1 MRVGWLRRLM
11 RAGGG
16 WGNGLLV
23 ELLKGYSNQTIILG
37 KLQRLFD
44 LPKRDPASD
53 RRPIRKQVQHR
64 LTAEEQRE
72 LIERYLDGERAYQLA
87 EAFEVDR
94 SSVSRLLADVG
105 IRRPRSLT
113 PDEIAECVELYAQGW
128 SCQRIGQ
135 RLGRDHG
142 TIWLA
147 LKVRGV
153 KLRDTHGGDRP

>member
-1 MRVGWLRRLM
+1 LWTTPRTGSIAVDLQLCGFR
-11 RAGGG
+11 
-16 WGNGLLV
+16 LV
-23 ELLKGYSNQTIILG
+23 ELLEGYSNQTIILG

-44 LPKRDPASD
+44 LPQRDPTSD
-53 RRPIRKQVQHR
+53 RRPVRKQTQHR
-64 LTAEEQRE
+64 LTADEQRE
-72 LIERYLDGERAYQLA
+72 LIERYLEGQRAYQLA
-87 EAFEVDR
+87 EALHVNR
-94 SSVSRLLADVG
+94 STVSRLLADVG

-147 LKVRGV
+147 LKTQGV
-153 KLRDTHGGDRP
+153 KLRDTQGRERP